1 MPTYQPEQSVTRD
14 GADFIDG
21 YGDRWIYYTDDAS
34 GHWAVD
40 HEDGDQA
47 GEVTRFADGSLEV
60 ARRRDGDTFGVTCTE
75 EFVVEGGQWTE
86 NS

>member
-1 MPTYQPEQSVTRD
+1 MEIVGSITRMMHPAI
-14 GADFIDG
+14 GP
-21 YGDRWIYYTDDAS
+21 WITN
-34 GHWAVD
+34 
-40 HEDGDQA
+40 DGDQA